1 MRGGGRANRGDPSL
15 RSGCYVIPSELRNLV
30 LGWKQWEDPRST
42 RIDKIVWLSQGG
54 HKDHPYVQ
62 GAPRRAP

>member
-30 LGWKQWEDPRST
+30 LGWKQRQYPRFT
-42 RIDKIVWLSQGG
+42 RVDKVL
-54 HKDHPYVQ
+54 
-62 GAPRRAP
+62 